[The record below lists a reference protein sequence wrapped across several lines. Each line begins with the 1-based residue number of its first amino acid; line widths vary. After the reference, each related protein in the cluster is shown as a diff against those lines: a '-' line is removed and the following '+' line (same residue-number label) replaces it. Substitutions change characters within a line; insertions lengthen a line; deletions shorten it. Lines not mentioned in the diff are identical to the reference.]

1 MGRLL
6 HLLPMEAMVGVG
18 VIKIPAIGSEGVEV
32 GEGVDEVAVMEGGE
46 VVLGREVDEVVVVA
60 AEVVVVVLEEE
71 EVAVEEGVVEG
82 EGAEATFPVREEDMC
97 RGVGV

>member
-6 HLLPMEAMVGVG
+6 HLLPMEVMVGVG
-18 VIKIPAIGSEGVEV
+18 VIKIPAIIGAEGVEV
-32 GEGVDEVAVMEGGE
+32 GEGVDEVSVMVGGE
-46 VVLGREVDEVVVVA
+46 VVVGREVDEVEVVA
-60 AEVVVVVLEEE
+60 AEVVVVLEEE
-71 EVAVEEGVVEG
+71 EVEVEGVVVEG

>member
-6 HLLPMEAMVGVG
+6 HLLPMEVMVGVG

-32 GEGVDEVAVMEGGE
+32 GEGVDEGAVMEGEE
-46 VVLGREVDEVVVVA
+46 VVVGREVDEVAVVA
-60 AEVVVVVLEEE
+60 VEVVVVLEEE
-71 EVAVEEGVVEG
+71 EVAVEEVVVEG